1 MGVNEVKLP
10 RKPKVQES
18 DKHEEDDIIDPFAEG
33 LPKGNPGF
41 GDFLSGINNGN
52 RFQTQ
57 HLEPSSSF
65 DSDGEQTP
73 ATEKTLKF
81 KIPTIPGNSVS
92 YVFTQWGSGK
102 SATSFSFNVTDDKV
116 TKFDTKTRF

>member
-1 MGVNEVKLP
+1 MGDIPVVIEVKLP

-18 DKHEEDDIIDPFAEG
+18 DKQEEDDIIDPFAEG

-41 GDFLSGINNGN
+41 GDFLSGFTNGIEDN
-52 RFQTQ
+52 LSPNESQNLQFQ
-57 HLEPSSSF
+57 PGSSVNQV
-65 DSDGEQTP
+65 DDQTP
-73 ATEKTLKF
+73 TTEKTLKF

-102 SATSFSFNVTDDKV
+102 SATSFSFNV
-116 TKFDTKTRF
+116 